1 MSEAARILVVAN
13 RTAATQ
19 ALLDAVRARAEQGNA
34 IFHLV
39 VPATPHGLDRMM
51 SPEDNGREEAAQ
63 VLRDA
68 LPALSTAAGSSVTGS
83 IGDADPINAI
93 GDEVNV
99 NKYDELIISTLAHRV
114 SKWMHLDLPSK
125 AKGFGLPITHVSP
138 KDALVAN

>member
-1 MSEAARILVVAN
+1 MSDAVRILVVAN
-13 RTAATQ
+13 RTAATP
-19 ALLDAVRARAEQGNA
+19 ALLDAVRERSAQGNA

-51 SPEDNGREEAAQ
+51 SPEDNGREEAAA

-68 LPALSTAAGSSVTGS
+68 LPALSTAAGNSVTGS
-83 IGDADPINAI
+83 VGDPDPINAI
-93 GDEVNV
+93 ADEVNL
-99 NKYDELIISTLAHRV
+99 NAYDELIISTLAHRV

-138 KDALVAN
+138 KSLTTA

>member
-1 MSEAARILVVAN
+1 MSDAVRILVVAN
-13 RTAATQ
+13 RTAATP
-19 ALLDAVRARAEQGNA
+19 ALLDAVRERSAQGNA

-51 SPEDNGREEAAQ
+51 SPEDNGREEAAA

-68 LPALSTAAGSSVTGS
+68 LPALSTAAGNSVTGS
-83 IGDADPINAI
+83 VGDPDPINAI
-93 GDEVNV
+93 ADEINL
-99 NKYDELIISTLAHRV
+99 NSYDELIISTLAHRV

-138 KDALVAN
+138 KSLTTA